1 MHRRVDASVR
11 ETQMTLKR
19 IFILGIGIIFAIFV
33 FQNAQVVE
41 VRFLFWSAQAS
52 RALVLI
58 GTLILGLVIGWLS
71 SWLRQQD
78 HVQSRNNNA

>member
-1 MHRRVDASVR
+1 
-11 ETQMTLKR
+11 MTLKR

-78 HVQSRNNNA
+78 HVQRRNNNA

>member
-1 MHRRVDASVR
+1 
-11 ETQMTLKR
+11 MTLKR
-19 IFILGIGIIFAIFV
+19 ILILGIGLVFAIFV
-33 FQNAQVVE
+33 VQNAQVVE

-78 HVQSRNNNA
+78 HEQRRNNDA

>member
-1 MHRRVDASVR
+1 
-11 ETQMTLKR
+11 
-19 IFILGIGIIFAIFV
+19 
-33 FQNAQVVE
+33 VVE
-41 VRFLFWSAQAS
+41 VRFLFWSGQAS

-78 HVQSRNNNA
+78 HEPRQNKNT

>member
-1 MHRRVDASVR
+1 
-11 ETQMTLKR
+11 MTLKR
-19 IFILGIGIIFAIFV
+19 IFILGIGIVFAIFV
-33 FQNAQVVE
+33 VQNAEVVE

-78 HVQSRNNNA
+78 HEPRRSNNA

>member
-1 MHRRVDASVR
+1 
-11 ETQMTLKR
+11 MTLKG
-19 IFILGIGIIFAIFV
+19 IFIIGMAVIFAIFV

-71 SWLRQQD
+71 SWLRQQE
-78 HVQSRNNNA
+78 HQSGMKKDS

>member
-1 MHRRVDASVR
+1 
-11 ETQMTLKR
+11 MTLKG
-19 IFILGIGIIFAIFV
+19 IFILGMAVIFAIFV

-71 SWLRQQD
+71 GWLRQQD
-78 HVQSRNNNA
+78 HVQRRNNNA

>member
-1 MHRRVDASVR
+1 
-11 ETQMTLKR
+11 MTLKR
-19 IFILGIGIIFAIFV
+19 IFILGMAVIFAIFV

-78 HVQSRNNNA
+78 HEQRRNNDA

>member
-1 MHRRVDASVR
+1 
-11 ETQMTLKR
+11 MTLKR
-19 IFILGIGIIFAIFV
+19 IFIAGIGIVFAIFV
-33 FQNAQVVE
+33 VQNAGVVE

-78 HVQSRNNNA
+78 HEPRRNNNA

>member
-1 MHRRVDASVR
+1 V
-11 ETQMTLKR
+11 TLKR
-19 IFILGIGIIFAIFV
+19 IFILSMAIIFAIFV

-78 HVQSRNNNA
+78 HEQRGNNNA

>member
-1 MHRRVDASVR
+1 MNTCGSLSKEAGV
-11 ETQMTLKR
+11 TLKR
-19 IFILGIGIIFAIFV
+19 IFILGIGIVFALFV
-33 FQNAQVVE
+33 VQNAEVVE

-71 SWLRQQD
+71 SWLRRQD
-78 HVQSRNNNA
+78 HEPRRNNNT

>member
-1 MHRRVDASVR
+1 
-11 ETQMTLKR
+11 MTLKG
-19 IFILGIGIIFAIFV
+19 IFILGMAVIFAIFV

-78 HVQSRNNNA
+78 HVQRRNNNA

>member
-1 MHRRVDASVR
+1 
-11 ETQMTLKR
+11 MTFKR
-19 IFILGIGIIFAIFV
+19 IFIAGIGIVFAIFV
-33 FQNAQVVE
+33 VQNAGVVE

-78 HVQSRNNNA
+78 HEPRRNNNA

>member
-1 MHRRVDASVR
+1 
-11 ETQMTLKR
+11 MTFKR
-19 IFILGIGIIFAIFV
+19 IFIAGIGIVFAIFV
-33 FQNAQVVE
+33 VQNAGVVE
-41 VRFLFWSAQAS
+41 VRFLFWSAEAS

-78 HVQSRNNNA
+78 HEPRRNNNA

>member
-1 MHRRVDASVR
+1 
-11 ETQMTLKR
+11 MTLKG
-19 IFILGIGIIFAIFV
+19 IFILGMAVIFAIFV

-78 HVQSRNNNA
+78 HEPRQNKNT

>member
-1 MHRRVDASVR
+1 
-11 ETQMTLKR
+11 MTIKR
-19 IFILGIGIIFAIFV
+19 FFFLAVGIVFAIFV
-33 FQNAQVVE
+33 VQNAEVVE

-78 HVQSRNNNA
+78 EQSEINEDS

>member
-1 MHRRVDASVR
+1 MS
-11 ETQMTLKR
+11 LKS
-19 IFILGIGIIFAIFV
+19 IFILGMAVIFAIFV

-78 HVQSRNNNA
+78 HVQRRNNNA

>member
-1 MHRRVDASVR
+1 
-11 ETQMTLKR
+11 MTLKR
-19 IFILGIGIIFAIFV
+19 IFILGIGLVFAIFV
-33 FQNAQVVE
+33 VQNAGVVE

-78 HVQSRNNNA
+78 HEPRRNNNT

>member
-1 MHRRVDASVR
+1 
-11 ETQMTLKR
+11 MTLKG
-19 IFILGIGIIFAIFV
+19 ILILGMAVIFAIFV

-78 HVQSRNNNA
+78 HVQRRNNNA